1 MKKSL
6 TELDSPEERFRLIIE
21 TVKDYAIFMLNP
33 DGYVESWNEGARR
46 LKGYEPFE
54 IIGKHF
60 SIFYPEDNKHWPEE
74 ELKIARRDGRIEDE
88 GWRVRKDGSRFWANV
103 IITRID
109 DEKGELIGF
118 SKVTRDLTER
128 KAAEEAIKRSEERLR
143 MMVTAV
149 KDYAIFMLDENG
161 IVTSWNPGAKRIK
174 GYEEEEII
182 GQSFKKFYTPE
193 DIARKHP
200 EHELK
205 IAFQEGKYEE
215 EGWRVKKDGSRFW
228 AHVVINRVNDAQ
240 GNLIGYGKV
249 TRDLSERKRAQEKL
263 EDLNASLEERVKE
276 RTQELENALK
286 VRDEFLAIAA
296 HEFKTPLTPLLM
308 QLQFGRKRVQTGKAT
323 TEELLNA
330 FDVGV
335 RQVRSLTNLVE
346 DLLEISRLQS
356 GWFEL
361 HPETMD
367 INDLLLDL
375 ESKFKLQLQRAKIQV
390 THHLKEEIQGY
401 WDRKRLGQVITNL
414 FSNAMKYAPH
424 SNLTIVT
431 NKVNDIMSLSF
442 TDSGPGIPIEKQ
454 KSIFDRYER
463 MTTDRSIS
471 GLGLGLFISKRIVE
485 AHGGAI
491 ELESEVGVGSTFR
504 ILLPLKTDQGEI
516 VES

>member
-263 EDLNASLEERVKE
+263 
-276 RTQELENALK
+276 
-286 VRDEFLAIAA
+286 
-296 HEFKTPLTPLLM
+296 
-308 QLQFGRKRVQTGKAT
+308 
-323 TEELLNA
+323 
-330 FDVGV
+330 
-335 RQVRSLTNLVE
+335 
-346 DLLEISRLQS
+346 
-356 GWFEL
+356 
-361 HPETMD
+361 
-367 INDLLLDL
+367 
-375 ESKFKLQLQRAKIQV
+375 
-390 THHLKEEIQGY
+390 
-401 WDRKRLGQVITNL
+401 
-414 FSNAMKYAPH
+414 
-424 SNLTIVT
+424 
-431 NKVNDIMSLSF
+431 
-442 TDSGPGIPIEKQ
+442 
-454 KSIFDRYER
+454 
-463 MTTDRSIS
+463 
-471 GLGLGLFISKRIVE
+471 
-485 AHGGAI
+485 
-491 ELESEVGVGSTFR
+491 
-504 ILLPLKTDQGEI
+504 
-516 VES
+516 